1 MERCESGRRCRTRL
15 AREIIE
21 NVVVDLDLQQKI
33 EMQKDFFTVARL
45 SDLSESGGLT
55 VRIGE
60 DEVAL
65 FNLAGE
71 IYALDGRCPHRGG
84 SLGEGTVE
92 NGTVFCPLHG
102 WQFDVK
108 TGACFDRPATAAKCF
123 PVRVVD

>member
-1 MERCESGRRCRTRL
+1 MR
-15 AREIIE
+15 
-21 NVVVDLDLQQKI
+21 N
-33 EMQKDFFTVARL
+33 DFITVAH
-45 SDLSESGGLT
+45 SSEVPESRGLT

-60 DEVAL
+60 RELAL
-65 FNLAGE
+65 FNVAGE

-108 TGACFDRPATAAKCF
+108 TGVCLDKADRPAK
-123 PVRVVD
+123 

>member
-1 MERCESGRRCRTRL
+1 M
-15 AREIIE
+15 
-21 NVVVDLDLQQKI
+21 D
-33 EMQKDFFTVARL
+33 KDFLTVASS
-45 SDLSESGGLT
+45 SDLPEARGFT

-60 DEVAL
+60 HEVAL
-65 FNLAGE
+65 FNIAGE

-108 TGACFDRPATAAKCF
+108 TGVCLDKPDRPAQCF
-123 PVRVVD
+123 PVRVVDGQIQVQLGK